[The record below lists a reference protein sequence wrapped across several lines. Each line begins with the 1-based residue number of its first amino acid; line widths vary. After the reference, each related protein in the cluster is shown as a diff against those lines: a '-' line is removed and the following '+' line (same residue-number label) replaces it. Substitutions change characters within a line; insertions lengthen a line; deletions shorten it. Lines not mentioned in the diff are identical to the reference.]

1 MTNPKDH
8 LAGRGLALI
17 AALTLVSTPGAAA
30 AQESAG
36 ALSPAVERYRADV
49 SWLAADERGGRG
61 LESEGLEE
69 AGDWLVTQFAAIGL
83 EPAGEDGYRDPF
95 TASVMVPDPDQPENP
110 HAGARR
116 PVSGF
121 NVVGRLPAGT
131 DDRLPGAVVIGA
143 HYDHL
148 GMGGSGSLAAGESAI
163 HNGADDNASGT
174 AALLTVAREL
184 AARRAELR
192 RDVWF
197 VAFSLEEQGLL
208 GSSTFVREPTG
219 GLSTDEIVA
228 MLNMDMVGRLK
239 DDRLQVLGGESAA
252 EWSGI
257 VTPLCVSKG
266 LECRVAGDGFGSS
279 DHSSFFAAGIPV
291 LHFFTGVHEDYH
303 KPTDDAEWIDAAG
316 AVRVAS
322 LVGDVALAVAGRE
335 EPLTYVEAKE
345 RPESQRM
352 AFKVTLGVVPDYA
365 GPSDGSKG
373 LLLSGVRP
381 EGPAGRAG
389 LERGD
394 LIVRIGDTPIEDI
407 QGYMGVLADTEPG
420 SSVPVTV
427 VRNGER
433 KTFTV
438 TFD

>member
-1 MTNPKDH
+1 
-8 LAGRGLALI
+8 
-17 AALTLVSTPGAAA
+17 
-30 AQESAG
+30 
-36 ALSPAVERYRADV
+36 
-49 SWLAADERGGRG
+49 
-61 LESEGLEE
+61 
-69 AGDWLVTQFAAIGL
+69 
-83 EPAGEDGYRDPF
+83 
-95 TASVMVPDPDQPENP
+95 
-110 HAGARR
+110 
-116 PVSGF
+116 VSGF
-121 NVVGRLPAGT
+121 TVVGRLPAGT

-257 VTPLCVSKG
+257 VAPLCVSKG

-345 RPESQRM
+345 TPESQRM

>member
-1 MTNPKDH
+1 MTNPNDH
-8 LAGRGLALI
+8 FVRRGVALLAGVA
-17 AALTLVSTPGAAA
+17 LVSTPAVAT

-36 ALSPAVERYRADV
+36 ALSPAVERYRADIA
-49 SWLAADERGGRG
+49 WLADDAREGRG
-61 LESEGLEE
+61 MESEGLEA
-69 AGDWLVTQFAAIGL
+69 AGAWLVERFAEIGL

-110 HAGARR
+110 HAGERR
-116 PVSGF
+116 PVAGF
-121 NVVGRLPAGT
+121 NVVGRLPAGAAN
-131 DDRLPGAVVIGA
+131 RLPGAVVIGA

-148 GMGGSGSLAAGESAI
+148 GMGGGGSLAIGETAI

-174 AALLTVAREL
+174 AALLAVAREL
-184 AARRAELR
+184 AARRDELR

-197 VAFSLEEQGLL
+197 VAFSLEEEGLL
-208 GSSTFVREPTG
+208 GSSTFTREPTG
-219 GLSTDEIVA
+219 GLAMDDVVA
-228 MLNMDMVGRLK
+228 MLNMDMVGRLEGGT
-239 DDRLQVLGGESAA
+239 LQVLGGESAT
-252 EWSGI
+252 EWDDI
-257 VTPLCVSKG
+257 VTPLCEADG
-266 LECRVAGDGFGSS
+266 LACKVAGDGFGSS
-279 DHSSFFAAGIPV
+279 DQSAFYAAGIPV

-303 KPTDDAEWIDAAG
+303 KPTDDAEKIDAAG
-316 AVRVAS
+316 AVQIAS
-322 LVGDVALAVAGRE
+322 LVSDVAVAAANRE
-335 EPLTYVEAKE
+335 APLTYVEAKE

-381 EGPAGRAG
+381 DGPGGRAG

-394 LIVRIGDTPIEDI
+394 LIVQMGETPIEDI
-407 QGYMGVLADTEPG
+407 QGYMGVLASTEPG
-420 SSVPVTV
+420 TVMPVTV

-433 KTFTV
+433 ETLTV